1 MPVVEL
7 NGIRLSYQVKGS
19 GELVVLV
26 MGTGSPGRAWHLH
39 QVPAL
44 VAAGYQVVTIDNR
57 GIPPSDECAGGMTID
72 DLVGDTA
79 ALIEHLGNG
88 PARLVGTSLGSRIV
102 QELAL
107 ARPDLVSRA
116 AMMAAHGRTDLV
128 QSTLSTGERALY
140 DAGIE
145 LPPMYY
151 GAITALLNL
160 SPRTRNDRPVVQ
172 EWLDLFEFSG
182 SGISAGVRAQLEME
196 IFADRLTAYRK
207 IRVPS
212 LVIGF
217 ADDLMIPP
225 YLAREVAAAIPGARY
240 EEIEGC
246 GHFGYLER
254 PAEVNKLLVEFF
266 ADPSNPEYSPR
277 SSMRA
282 CLGNE
287 KCS

>member
-7 NGIRLSYQVKGS
+7 NGIRLSYQVTGS

-26 MGTGSPGRAWHLH
+26 MGTGSPGRVWQLH

-44 VAAGYQVVTIDNR
+44 VAAGYRVATVDNR
-57 GIPPSDECAGGMTID
+57 GIPPSDECASGMTID

-79 ALIEHLGNG
+79 ALIEHLGDG
-88 PARLVGTSLGSRIV
+88 PARVVGTSLGSRIV

-107 ARPDLVSRA
+107 ARPDLVSQA
-116 AMMAAHGRTDLV
+116 VMMAAHGRPDPV
-128 QSTLSTGERALY
+128 QSLLSAGERALC

-145 LPPMYY
+145 LPSMYHA
-151 GAITALLNL
+151 AITALLNL
-160 SPRTRNDRPVVQ
+160 SPRTLNDRPAVQ

-182 SGISAGVRAQLEME
+182 SGISAGVRAQLEVE
-196 IFADRLTAYRK
+196 DFPDRLAAYGR

-217 ADDLMIPP
+217 ADDLMIPS
-225 YLAREVAAAIPGARY
+225 YLAREVAEAIPGARY

-254 PAEVNKLLVEFF
+254 PTEVNKLLVKFF
-266 ADPSNPEYSPR
+266 AFT
-277 SSMRA
+277 
-282 CLGNE
+282 
-287 KCS
+287 

>member
-1 MPVVEL
+1 MTVVEL
-7 NGIRLSYQVKGS
+7 NGIRLSYQVTGS

-26 MGTGSPGRAWHLH
+26 MGTGSPGRVWHLH

-44 VAAGYQVVTIDNR
+44 VAAGYRVAIVDNR
-57 GIPPSDECAGGMTID
+57 GILPSDECASGMTID

-79 ALIEHLGNG
+79 ALIEHLGDG
-88 PARLVGTSLGSRIV
+88 PARVAGISLGSRIV

-107 ARPDLVSRA
+107 ARPDLVSQA
-116 AMMAAHGRTDLV
+116 VMMAAHGRPDPV
-128 QSTLSTGERALY
+128 QSTLSAGQRALY

-145 LPPMYY
+145 LPSMYY
-151 GAITALLNL
+151 AAITALMNL
-160 SPRTRNDRPVVQ
+160 SPRTLNDRPAVQ

-182 SGISAGVRAQLEME
+182 SGISAGVRAQQEVE
-196 IFADRLTAYRK
+196 DFSNRLAAYGA

-217 ADDLMIPP
+217 ADDLMVPP
-225 YLAREVAAAIPGARY
+225 YLAREVAEAIPGARY

-254 PAEVNKLLVEFF
+254 PAEVNKLLVKFF
-266 ADPSNPEYSPR
+266 AFT
-277 SSMRA
+277 
-282 CLGNE
+282 
-287 KCS
+287 

>member
-7 NGIRLSYQVKGS
+7 NGIRLSYQVTGS

-26 MGTGSPGRAWHLH
+26 MGTGSPGRVWQLH

-44 VAAGYQVVTIDNR
+44 VSAGYRVVTVDNR
-57 GIPPSDECAGGMTID
+57 GIPPTDECASGMTID

-79 ALIEHLGNG
+79 ALIEHLGDG
-88 PARLVGTSLGSRIV
+88 PARVVGTSLGSRIV

-107 ARPDLVSRA
+107 ARPELVSQA
-116 AMMAAHGRTDLV
+116 VMMAAHGRPDPV
-128 QSTLSTGERALY
+128 QSRLSAGQRALH

-151 GAITALLNL
+151 AAVTAMLNL
-160 SPRTRNDRPVVQ
+160 SPRTLNDRLAVQ
-172 EWLDLFEFSG
+172 DWLDLFEFSG
-182 SGISAGVRAQLEME
+182 SGISAGVRAQLEVE
-196 IFADRLTAYRK
+196 DFSDRLAAYGR

-217 ADDLMIPP
+217 ADDLMVPS
-225 YLAREVAAAIPGARY
+225 YLAREVAEAIPEARY
-240 EEIEGC
+240 EEIEDC

-254 PAEVNKLLVEFF
+254 PAEVNKLLLKFF
-266 ADPSNPEYSPR
+266 AFT
-277 SSMRA
+277 
-282 CLGNE
+282 
-287 KCS
+287 

>member
-1 MPVVEL
+1 MPVVEV
-7 NGIRLSYQVKGS
+7 NGIRLSYQVTGS

-26 MGTGSPGRAWHLH
+26 MGTGSPGRVWQLH

-44 VAAGYQVVTIDNR
+44 VAAGYRVVTVDNR
-57 GIPPSDECAGGMTID
+57 GILPSDECASGMTID

-79 ALIEHLGNG
+79 ALIEHLGDG
-88 PARLVGTSLGSRIV
+88 PARVVGTSVGARIV

-107 ARPDLVSRA
+107 ARPDLVSQA
-116 AMMAAHGRTDLV
+116 VMMAAHGRPDPV
-128 QSTLSTGERALY
+128 QSTLSAGQRALY

-145 LPPMYY
+145 LPSMYY
-151 GAITALLNL
+151 AAITALMNL
-160 SPRTRNDRPVVQ
+160 SPRTLNDRPAVQ

-182 SGISAGVRAQLEME
+182 SGISAGVRAQLEVE
-196 IFADRLTAYRK
+196 DFSNRLAAYGA

-217 ADDLMIPP
+217 ADDLMVPP
-225 YLAREVAAAIPGARY
+225 YLAREVAEAIPGARY

-254 PAEVNKLLVEFF
+254 PAEVNKLLVKFF
-266 ADPSNPEYSPR
+266 AFT
-277 SSMRA
+277 
-282 CLGNE
+282 
-287 KCS
+287 

>member
-7 NGIRLSYQVKGS
+7 NGIRLSYQVTGS

-26 MGTGSPGRAWHLH
+26 MGTGSPGRVWQLH

-44 VAAGYQVVTIDNR
+44 VAAGYRVATVDNR
-57 GIPPSDECAGGMTID
+57 GIPPSDECASGMTID

-79 ALIEHLGNG
+79 ALIEHLGDG
-88 PARLVGTSLGSRIV
+88 PARVVGTSLGSRIV

-107 ARPDLVSRA
+107 ARPDLVSQA
-116 AMMAAHGRTDLV
+116 VMMAAHGRPDPV
-128 QSTLSTGERALY
+128 QSMLSAGERALC

-145 LPPMYY
+145 LPSMYHA
-151 GAITALLNL
+151 AITALLNL
-160 SPRTRNDRPVVQ
+160 SPRTLNDRPAVQ

-182 SGISAGVRAQLEME
+182 SGISAGVRAQLEVE
-196 IFADRLTAYRK
+196 DFPDRLAAYGK

-217 ADDLMIPP
+217 ADDLMIPS
-225 YLAREVAAAIPGARY
+225 YLAREVAEAIPGACY

-254 PAEVNKLLVEFF
+254 PVEVNKLLVKFF
-266 ADPSNPEYSPR
+266 AFT
-277 SSMRA
+277 
-282 CLGNE
+282 
-287 KCS
+287 